1 MAACTSWL
9 GCWNMLN
16 DDSNGMVPIVIGRST
31 AKENAMPD
39 GSTVNWQE
47 RFHLMS

>member
-1 MAACTSWL
+1 
-9 GCWNMLN
+9 MLN